1 MTWKLQWLFFVI
13 FVLFVVKLLFVF
25 QKKQIYH
32 EEHEGHEDRKQKK
45 DGVGSSTDPV
55 CDSISHALAIYQKTP

>member
-1 MTWKLQWLFFVI
+1 MTRKLQWLFFVL

-32 EEHEGHEDRKQKK
+32 EEHEDRKQKR